1 MRTLGLLKPIVL
13 KNGDQTEEEEEEEE
27 EEKKKVRQGNRKQ
40 RRRESNPIFALKIW
54 GTLFVSI
61 IIFIMRLHFRIP
73 FLWYACLIIK
83 AT

>member
-27 EEKKKVRQGNRKQ
+27 EKKKKYDKETENSVAGSRT
-40 RRRESNPIFALKIW
+40 PIFALKIW